1 MPGLVLFYFGRCSMT
16 IKPASRKAIE
26 YACLNFHYAK
36 TVPSVSVAHAI
47 FEEDVWCGVVLYG
60 PGASA
65 KMGESIN
72 LKQGQFLELVRVAL
86 NGKQKATSQV
96 LGASLKKLNKTAPG
110 VQAVVSYADKGQ
122 EHKGIIY
129 QATNWTL
136 VEDIESSGVEY
147 FYLGEWKHDRS
158 RYGWKTDFR
167 TLPKRKKAGKY
178 KYIYFFNKKLKKQF
192 PSLPYPKK

>member
-1 MPGLVLFYFGRCSMT
+1 MT

-36 TVPSVSVAHAI
+36 SVPIVSVAHAI
-47 FEEDVWCGVVLYG
+47 FEQDVWCGVVIYG
-60 PGASA
+60 PGANP

-72 LKQGQFLELVRVAL
+72 LKHGQYLELVRVAL

-96 LGASLKKLNKTAPG
+96 LGASLRKLNKTAPG

-136 VEDIESSGVEY
+136 VEDIESSGVEF
-147 FYLGEWKHDRS
+147 FYLGRWRHKRS
-158 RYGWKTDFR
+158 LYHYKTDFR

-178 KYIYFFNKKLKKQF
+178 KYVYFFNKKLKKQF

>member
-1 MPGLVLFYFGRCSMT
+1 MT
-16 IKPASRKAIE
+16 IKPASRKAVE
-26 YACLNFHYAK
+26 YACMNFHYAK
-36 TVPSVSVAHAI
+36 TVPGIVSVAHAI

-65 KMGESIN
+65 KMGESVN

-86 NGKQKATSQV
+86 NGKQNATSQV
-96 LGASLKKLNKTAPG
+96 LGASLRQLNKTAPG

-122 EHKGIIY
+122 DHVGTIY

-136 VEDIESSGVEY
+136 IQDIESSGVEY
-147 FYLGEWKHDRS
+147 FYQGKWRHDR
-158 RYGWKTDFR
+158 RAPTWKTDYR

-178 KYIYFFNKKLKKQF
+178 KYVYFFNKKLKKGF
-192 PSLPYPKK
+192 PALPYPKK

>member
-1 MPGLVLFYFGRCSMT
+1 MT

-26 YACLNFHYAK
+26 YACINFHYAK
-36 TVPSVSVAHAI
+36 TVPGIVQVAHAI
-47 FEEDVWCGVVLYG
+47 FEEDIWCGVVLYG

-65 KMGESIN
+65 KMGQSLN

-86 NGKQKATSQV
+86 NGKQNATSQV
-96 LGASLKKLNKTAPG
+96 LGASLRQLNKTAPG

-122 EHKGIIY
+122 DHVGTIY

-136 VEDIESSGVEY
+136 VEDIESSGWEY
-147 FYLGEWKHDRS
+147 FYQGVWRHS
-158 RYGWKTDFR
+158 RKAHTWKTDFR

-178 KYIYFFNKKLKKQF
+178 KYVYIFNKRLKKNF
-192 PSLPYPKK
+192 TALPYPKR